1 MTTKTYEFQANIS
14 RLMNMIIHSFYSNK
28 DVFLRELI
36 SNASDAIDKL
46 RIQNVSE
53 GKGSNDYSIKVSA
66 DKEHKTLI
74 IEDNGIG
81 MDEQDLIKNLSTIA
95 QSGTLDFASQL
106 ENKSVQDFIGQ
117 FGVGFFSSYLVADQV
132 EVYTRKENGVEYH
145 WTSDASSTFSI
156 EESDKNNVQQGT
168 LVILH
173 LRDTESEFLEEHK
186 LRDIIKQHSQF
197 ISYPI
202 QLLVEKEEKRTE
214 NEIEEET
221 EGETEEETEVKVE
234 ETETNLKEET
244 VKVQGWETV
253 NNEKPIWYCKP
264 NEVTEEQY
272 NSFYKTISNDYQEPV
287 YYKHFEAE
295 GSLEFRGI
303 LYFPSHPPFD
313 MFDSAK
319 KKRNIKLYVKKVFI
333 MDDCRELVP
342 EWLSFVSGVIDSSDL
357 PLNVSREMLQQN
369 KIVESIKKHIKK
381 QVFSMIENLSQDN
394 TKFDKFYDNFSKN
407 IKLGVYEGEN
417 KLAKYLKF
425 NTNLDEDKL
434 TFDEYIS
441 KFKEDQKVIY
451 YISGDNLNTIKTSIF
466 LKKFTKL
473 GYRVL
478 LLVEPIDEFMIQ
490 RLNKYEDFELVNIT
504 KDEITLPEDTTPE
517 ECEELCKFIQET
529 LSEKVEKV
537 KVSQRLE
544 DEPTCVVTSKFG
556 WSANMERIMKA
567 QALGDNRNMSFMQG
581 KKILE
586 INPKHSLIE
595 KLKDNINSDPESA
608 KELAIVLYDIALIHA
623 GFQLENTVDFTQK
636 LYNLIK

>member
-46 RIQNVSE
+46 RIQNLNE
-53 GKGSNDYSIKVSA
+53 GKSSSDFYIKVSA
-66 DKEHKTLI
+66 DKLNKTLI

-81 MDEQDLIKNLSTIA
+81 MSDEDLIKNLSTIA
-95 QSGTLDFASQL
+95 QSGTLDFSSQL

-132 EVYTRKENGVEYH
+132 EVYTRKENGIEYH
-145 WTSDASSTFSI
+145 WTSDASSTYTI
-156 EESDKNNVQQGT
+156 EESDKNNVKQGT

-173 LRDTESEFLEEHK
+173 LRETEFLEEHK
-186 LRDIIKQHSQF
+186 LREIIKQHSQF

-202 QLLVEKEEKRTE
+202 QLLVEKEEKKE
-214 NEIEEET
+214 VEEESE
-221 EGETEEETEVKVE
+221 EGETEGEVKVE
-234 ETETNLKEET
+234 ETEVTETKEET

-264 NEVTEEQY
+264 SEVTEEQY
-272 NSFYKTISNDYQEPV
+272 NSFYKTISNDYQEPI

-313 MFDSAK
+313 MFDSSK

-342 EWLSFVSGVIDSSDL
+342 EWLSFVAGVIDSSDL

-381 QVFSMIENLSQDN
+381 QVFNMIEKLSEDN
-394 TKFDKFYDNFSKN
+394 TKFDKFYENFGKN

-441 KFKEDQKVIY
+441 SFKENQKVIY

-478 LLVEPIDEFMIQ
+478 LLVEPIDEFMVQ
-490 RLNKYEDFELVNIT
+490 RLNKYEDYELVNIT
-504 KDEITLPEDTTPE
+504 KDEIALPEDTPAE
-517 ECEELCKFIQET
+517 ECEDLCKFMQET

-586 INPKHSLIE
+586 INPKHNLIV
-595 KLKDNINSDPESA
+595 KIKDTLTTEPETA
-608 KELAIVLYDIALIHA
+608 KELTNVLYDIALIHA

-636 LYNLIK
+636 LYKLIK